1 MNMTN
6 AKEKMM
12 NAKNARRPKTTAA
25 EAALQRQA
33 TVKFLT
39 SPGRWGRPKIETLG
53 WKRLAA
59 IYAATQPGSSV
70 RRAINA
76 EARRCGYTPR
86 TILAL
91 NAEA

>member
-1 MNMTN
+1 
-6 AKEKMM
+6 M

-59 IYAATQPGSSV
+59 IYAAAQPGSSV
-70 RRAINA
+70 RKAINA
-76 EARRCGYTPR
+76 EARRYGYTPR

-91 NAEA
+91 HAEE

>member
-1 MNMTN
+1 MST
-6 AKEKMM
+6 
-12 NAKNARRPKTTAA
+12 KNARRPKTTAA

-39 SPGRWGRPKIETLG
+39 SPGRGGRPKIETLG

-59 IYAATQPGSSV
+59 IYYANKPGSAV
-70 RRAINA
+70 RAAINA
-76 EARRCGYTPR
+76 EARRCGYTPS

-91 NAEA
+91 NAE

>member
-1 MNMTN
+1 MKYGKDRT
-6 AKEKMM
+6 M

-25 EAALQRQA
+25 EAAIQRQA
-33 TVKFLT
+33 TVEFLT
-39 SPGRWGRPKIETLG
+39 SPGRWGRPKVETLG

-59 IYAATQPGSSV
+59 IYAAARPGSSV
-70 RRAINA
+70 RKAINA